1 MDIFMETSAKS
12 GFNVDKLMFQIG
24 KILYNFSKE
33 NNQVDKVR
41 KYYNVI
47 FTCLFQEIDNDIY
60 SQIRKT
66 NKENQNIKCYC

>member
-1 MDIFMETSAKS
+1 MKEKNYMDIFMETSAKS

-41 KYYNVI
+41 KY
-47 FTCLFQEIDNDIY
+47 L
-60 SQIRKT
+60 
-66 NKENQNIKCYC
+66 

>member
-47 FTCLFQEIDNDIY
+47 FTCLFQEIDTDIY

-66 NKENQNIKCYC
+66 IKENQNRKCYC

>member
-1 MDIFMETSAKS
+1 MKEKNYMDIFMETSAKS

-47 FTCLFQEIDNDIY
+47 FTCLF
-60 SQIRKT
+60 
-66 NKENQNIKCYC
+66 